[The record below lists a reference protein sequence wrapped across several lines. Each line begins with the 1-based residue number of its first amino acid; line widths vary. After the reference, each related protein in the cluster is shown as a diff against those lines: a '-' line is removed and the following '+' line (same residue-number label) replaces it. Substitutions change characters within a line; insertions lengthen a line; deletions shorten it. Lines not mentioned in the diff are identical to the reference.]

1 MEKNELLFVIWCSLF
16 IMVCRWKKKLTAL
29 NYGLQ
34 IENFKR
40 YLTQGMEDTKANS
53 SHAGFWHLVNDLND
67 DFRSKKNST
76 LFL

>member
-1 MEKNELLFVIWCSLF
+1 MNYCLSSGVPCLLWYAGG
-16 IMVCRWKKKLTAL
+16 KKKLTAL

-53 SHAGFWHLVNDLND
+53 SHAGF
-67 DFRSKKNST
+67 
-76 LFL
+76 